1 MNLEDLLALSGIA
14 LALTC
19 GPGPNN
25 AMLSASGANYGW
37 RLSVPHAMG
46 VTVGFPLLII
56 ALAVGLERVVGAF
69 PRIVEV
75 LSWVGFAMI
84 LWYAWRIAT
93 AGGTKEQ
100 VKDRPLTFMQA
111 VAFQWVNPKAWA
123 LSVYIT
129 ATYTVSESAG
139 MNTLLVAVVFLVSG
153 FASSHA
159 WVVFG
164 AGIGKWLTRGWRLR
178 TFDTVMALTLVASA
192 IWMTLDR

>member
-1 MNLEDLLALSGIA
+1 MNLEDLAALSGIA

-37 RLSVPHAMG
+37 RRSIPHAMG
-46 VTVGFPLLII
+46 VTVGFPLMILAI
-56 ALAVGLERVVGAF
+56 AMGLERVLGAF
-69 PRIVEV
+69 PRIVEI

-93 AGGTKEQ
+93 AGGTSEQ
-100 VKDRPLTFMQA
+100 VKDRPLAFMQA
-111 VAFQWVNPKAWA
+111 IAFQWVNPKAWA

-129 ATYTVSESAG
+129 ASYTVSESES
-139 MNTLLVAVVFLVSG
+139 MNTLLVIVVFLVAG
-153 FASSHA
+153 FVSSHG

-164 AGIGKWLTRGWRLR
+164 AGIGRWLTRGWRLR
-178 TFDTVMALTLVASA
+178 TFNYAMALTLVASA
-192 IWMTLDR
+192 IWLTLDR